1 MIFSS
6 IQFVIFFL
14 IFLISIK
21 IFKNYQRSIIILF
34 SIFFYGFWSPPF
46 TFLILFFS
54 SAPSPHIITLFFF
67 LTSYFFLKRDLSLK
81 VSIPITLLP
90 LFYFKYSFFLSNF
103 FEIKIL
109 NDFCYKGDLP
119 LAISFI
125 TFTAIAILVDVKT
138 KRYEEKIN
146 FFSLSE
152 FLIYFPQLIAGP
164 ILRAKELIP
173 LLKNK
178 IIFTNENIKFGILL
192 FMIGFIKKIFFA
204 DSISS
209 FIDPIFEK
217 ENLTAS
223 EDYLKG
229 FLLFPLQIY
238 FDFSGYVDM
247 ALGVSKILS
256 IDLPINFNKPYLSSS
271 LTEFW
276 RNWHI
281 TLSKWFRDYLYI
293 PLGGSI
299 NGNKKLFRNLFLTMS
314 IAGLWHGASINF
326 ILWGSI
332 NGIFL
337 FFEKKI
343 SKYFNLNKLIKIIL
357 TCFIVFN
364 LWIIFRINDLTFLL
378 IFYSNLYQ
386 NLFTIIEIEN
396 LVLLFLVIIAVFS
409 QKFDNYY
416 YIENLSKK
424 INFLILVPIFII
436 VLITGLAIK
445 AGSSEKFIYFNF

>member
-6 IQFVIFFL
+6 IQFIIFFL
-14 IFLISIK
+14 IFLLFIK
-21 IFKNYQRSIIILF
+21 ILKNNQRSIIILF

-46 TFLILFFS
+46 TFLILFFF
-54 SAPSPHIITLFFF
+54 I
-67 LTSYFFLKRDLSLK
+67 TSYFFLKKDLSLK
-81 VSIPITLLP
+81 VSIPVTLFP

-103 FEIKIL
+103 YEIKIL
-109 NDFCYKGDLP
+109 TDLSYKGDLP

-125 TFTAIAILVDVKT
+125 TFTTIAILVDVKT
-138 KRYEEKIN
+138 KKYNDKIN
-146 FFSLSE
+146 FYSLSE

-178 IIFTNENIKFGILL
+178 IVFTNANVKFGILL
-192 FMIGFIKKIFFA
+192 FMIGFIKKVFFA
-204 DSISS
+204 DSISN

-217 ENLTAS
+217 ENFTES
-223 EDYLKG
+223 QDYIKG

-256 IDLPINFNKPYLSSS
+256 IDLPINFNRPYLSGS

-281 TLSKWFRDYLYI
+281 TLSKWFRDYVYI
-293 PLGGSI
+293 PLGGSRY
-299 NGNKKLFRNLFLTMS
+299 GNKKLFSNLFLTMS

-326 ILWGSI
+326 ILWGSM

-337 FFEKKI
+337 FLEKQM
-343 SKYFNLNKLIKIIL
+343 SKYFNFNRLIKIFL
-357 TCFIVFN
+357 TCFLVFN
-364 LWIIFRINDLTFLL
+364 LWIIFRINDLNFLL

-386 NLFTIIEIEN
+386 NFFTIIEIEN
-396 LVLLFLVIIAVFS
+396 LILLALVITAVFS
-409 QKFDNYY
+409 QKFDNYK
-416 YIENLSKK
+416 YIENISKK
-424 INFLILVPIFII
+424 LNFLILIPIFII

-445 AGSSEKFIYFNF
+445 AGSSEKFIYFDF

>member
-6 IQFVIFFL
+6 IQFIIFFL
-14 IFLISIK
+14 IFLFFIK
-21 IFKNYQRSIIILF
+21 IFKNHQRSIIILF

-46 TFLILFFS
+46 TFLILFFF
-54 SAPSPHIITLFFF
+54 I
-67 LTSYFFLKRDLSLK
+67 TSYFFLKRDLSLK
-81 VSIPITLLP
+81 VSIPLTLLP

-109 NDFCYKGDLP
+109 TDLSYKGDLP

-138 KRYEEKIN
+138 KKYEEKIN
-146 FFSLSE
+146 FYSLSE

-178 IIFTNENIKFGILL
+178 IVFTNANVKFGILL
-192 FMIGFIKKIFFA
+192 FMIGFVKKIFFA
-204 DSISS
+204 DSISN

-217 ENLTAS
+217 ENFTAS
-223 EDYLKG
+223 QDYIKG

-256 IDLPINFNKPYLSSS
+256 IDLPINFNRPYLSSS

-281 TLSKWFRDYLYI
+281 TLSKWFRDYVYI
-293 PLGGSI
+293 PLGGSRY
-299 NGNKKLFRNLFLTMS
+299 GNKKLFSNLFLTMS

-326 ILWGSI
+326 ILWGSM

-337 FFEKKI
+337 FLEKQM
-343 SKYFNLNKLIKIIL
+343 SKYFNLNKLIKIFL
-357 TCFIVFN
+357 TCFLVFN
-364 LWIIFRINDLTFLL
+364 LWIIFRINDLNFLL

-386 NLFTIIEIEN
+386 NFFTIIEIEN
-396 LVLLFLVIIAVFS
+396 LILLALVITAVFS
-409 QKFDNYY
+409 QKFDNYK
-416 YIENLSKK
+416 YIENISKK
-424 INFLILVPIFII
+424 INFLILIPIFII
-436 VLITGLAIK
+436 ILITGLAIK
-445 AGSSEKFIYFNF
+445 AGSSEKFIYFDF

>member
-6 IQFVIFFL
+6 IQFLIFFL
-14 IFLISIK
+14 IFLIFIK
-21 IFKNYQRSIIILF
+21 IFKNNQRSIIVVF
-34 SIFFYGFWSPPF
+34 SIFFYSFWSPAF
-46 TFLILFFS
+46 TFLILFFFIS
-54 SAPSPHIITLFFF
+54 
-67 LTSYFFLKRDLSLK
+67 SYFFLKNSLSLK
-81 VSIPITLLP
+81 ISIPITLLP

-103 FEIKIL
+103 FEIKMLIDL
-109 NDFCYKGDLP
+109 SYKGNLP

-138 KRYEEKIN
+138 KKYNEKIN

-173 LLKNK
+173 LLKKK

-192 FMIGFIKKIFFA
+192 FMIGFIKKIFLA
-204 DSISS
+204 DSISN

-223 EDYLKG
+223 EDYIKG

-256 IDLPINFNKPYLSSS
+256 IDLPINFNRPYLSSS
-271 LTEFW
+271 LSEFW

-281 TLSKWFRDYLYI
+281 TLSKWFRDYIYI
-293 PLGGSI
+293 PLGGSRH
-299 NGNKKLFRNLFLTMS
+299 GNKKLFGNLFITMS
-314 IAGLWHGASINF
+314 VAGLWHGASINF
-326 ILWGSI
+326 ILWGSL

-337 FFEKKI
+337 FFEKKM
-343 SKYFNLNKLIKIIL
+343 SKYFDFSKYIKIFL
-357 TCFIVFN
+357 TCFLVFN
-364 LWIIFRINDLTFLL
+364 LWLVFRINDLNFLL
-378 IFYSNLYQ
+378 IFYSNLYL
-386 NLFTIIEIEN
+386 NLTSITEIEN
-396 LVLLFLVIIAVFS
+396 LLLLFLVIFAIFS
-409 QKFDNYY
+409 QKFDNFN
-416 YIENLSKK
+416 YIKNLSKK
-424 INFLILVPIFII
+424 INFLIFIPIFII
-436 VLITGLAIK
+436 ILITGLAIK
-445 AGSSEKFIYFNF
+445 AGSSEKFIYFDF

>member
-6 IQFVIFFL
+6 IQFIIFFS
-14 IFLISIK
+14 IFLLFIK
-21 IFKNYQRSIIILF
+21 IFKNHQRSIIILF

-46 TFLILFFS
+46 TFLILFFF
-54 SAPSPHIITLFFF
+54 I
-67 LTSYFFLKRDLSLK
+67 TSYFFLKRDLSLK
-81 VSIPITLLP
+81 VSIPVTLLP

-109 NDFCYKGDLP
+109 ADLSYKGDLP

-138 KRYEEKIN
+138 KKYEEKIN
-146 FFSLSE
+146 FYSLSE

-173 LLKNK
+173 LLKSK
-178 IIFTNENIKFGILL
+178 IVFTNANVKFGILL

-204 DSISS
+204 DSISN

-223 EDYLKG
+223 QDYIKG

-256 IDLPINFNKPYLSSS
+256 IDLPINFNRPYLSSS

-281 TLSKWFRDYLYI
+281 TLSKWFRDYVYI
-293 PLGGSI
+293 PLGGSRY
-299 NGNKKLFRNLFLTMS
+299 GNKKLFGNLFLTMS
-314 IAGLWHGASINF
+314 IAGL
-326 ILWGSI
+326 
-332 NGIFL
+332 
-337 FFEKKI
+337 
-343 SKYFNLNKLIKIIL
+343 
-357 TCFIVFN
+357 
-364 LWIIFRINDLTFLL
+364 
-378 IFYSNLYQ
+378 
-386 NLFTIIEIEN
+386 
-396 LVLLFLVIIAVFS
+396 
-409 QKFDNYY
+409 
-416 YIENLSKK
+416 
-424 INFLILVPIFII
+424 
-436 VLITGLAIK
+436 
-445 AGSSEKFIYFNF
+445 

>member
-6 IQFVIFFL
+6 IQFIIFFL
-14 IFLISIK
+14 IFLLFIK
-21 IFKNYQRSIIILF
+21 ILKNHQRSIIILF

-46 TFLILFFS
+46 TFLILFFF
-54 SAPSPHIITLFFF
+54 I
-67 LTSYFFLKRDLSLK
+67 TSYFFLKKDLSLK
-81 VSIPITLLP
+81 VSIPVTLFP

-103 FEIKIL
+103 YEIKIL
-109 NDFCYKGDLP
+109 TDLSYKGDLP

-138 KRYEEKIN
+138 KKYKDKIN
-146 FFSLSE
+146 FYSLSE

-178 IIFTNENIKFGILL
+178 IVFTNANVKFGILL
-192 FMIGFIKKIFFA
+192 FMIGFVKKVFFA
-204 DSISS
+204 DSISN

-217 ENLTAS
+217 ENFTES
-223 EDYLKG
+223 QDYIKG
-229 FLLFPLQIY
+229 FLLFPRQIY

-256 IDLPINFNKPYLSSS
+256 IDLPINFNRPYLSGS

-281 TLSKWFRDYLYI
+281 TLSKWFRDYVYI
-293 PLGGSI
+293 PLGGSRY
-299 NGNKKLFRNLFLTMS
+299 GNKKLFSNLFLTMS

-326 ILWGSI
+326 ILWGSM

-337 FFEKKI
+337 FLEKQM
-343 SKYFNLNKLIKIIL
+343 SKYFNFNRLIKIFL
-357 TCFIVFN
+357 TCFLVFN
-364 LWIIFRINDLTFLL
+364 LWIIFRINDLNFLL

-386 NLFTIIEIEN
+386 NFFTIIEIEN
-396 LVLLFLVIIAVFS
+396 LILLALVITAVFS
-409 QKFDNYY
+409 QKFDNYK
-416 YIENLSKK
+416 YIENISKK
-424 INFLILVPIFII
+424 LNFLILIPIFII

-445 AGSSEKFIYFNF
+445 AGSSEKFIYFDF

>member
-6 IQFVIFFL
+6 IQFIIFFL
-14 IFLISIK
+14 IFLLFIK
-21 IFKNYQRSIIILF
+21 ILKNNQRSIIILF

-46 TFLILFFS
+46 TFLILFFF
-54 SAPSPHIITLFFF
+54 I
-67 LTSYFFLKRDLSLK
+67 TSYFFLKKDLSLK
-81 VSIPITLLP
+81 VSIPVTLFP

-103 FEIKIL
+103 YEIKIL
-109 NDFCYKGDLP
+109 TDLSYKGDLP

-125 TFTAIAILVDVKT
+125 TFTTIAILVDVKT
-138 KRYEEKIN
+138 KKYNDKIN
-146 FFSLSE
+146 FYSLSE

-178 IIFTNENIKFGILL
+178 IVFTNANVKFGILL
-192 FMIGFIKKIFFA
+192 FMIGFVKKIFFA
-204 DSISS
+204 DSISN

-217 ENLTAS
+217 ENFTES
-223 EDYLKG
+223 QDYIKG

-247 ALGVSKILS
+247 ALGISKILS
-256 IDLPINFNKPYLSSS
+256 IDLPINFNRPYLSSS

-281 TLSKWFRDYLYI
+281 TLSKWFRDYVYI
-293 PLGGSI
+293 PLGGSRY
-299 NGNKKLFRNLFLTMS
+299 GNKKLFSNLFLTMS

-326 ILWGSI
+326 ILWGSM

-337 FFEKKI
+337 FLEKQM
-343 SKYFNLNKLIKIIL
+343 SKYFNFNRLIKIFL
-357 TCFIVFN
+357 TCFLVFN
-364 LWIIFRINDLTFLL
+364 LWIIFRINDLNFLL

-386 NLFTIIEIEN
+386 NFFMIIEIEN
-396 LVLLFLVIIAVFS
+396 LILLALVITAVFS
-409 QKFDNYY
+409 QKFDNYK
-416 YIENLSKK
+416 YIENISKK
-424 INFLILVPIFII
+424 LNFLILIPIFII

-445 AGSSEKFIYFNF
+445 AGSSEKFIYFDF

>member
-6 IQFVIFFL
+6 IQFIIFFL
-14 IFLISIK
+14 IFLLFIK
-21 IFKNYQRSIIILF
+21 ILKNHQRSIIILF

-46 TFLILFFS
+46 TFLILFFF
-54 SAPSPHIITLFFF
+54 I
-67 LTSYFFLKRDLSLK
+67 TSYFFLKKDLSLK
-81 VSIPITLLP
+81 VSIPVTLFP

-103 FEIKIL
+103 YEIKIL
-109 NDFCYKGDLP
+109 TDLSYKGDLP

-125 TFTAIAILVDVKT
+125 TFTTIAILVDVKT
-138 KRYEEKIN
+138 KKYNDKIN
-146 FFSLSE
+146 FYSLSE

-178 IIFTNENIKFGILL
+178 IVFTNANVKFGILL
-192 FMIGFIKKIFFA
+192 FMIGFVKKVFFA
-204 DSISS
+204 DSISN

-217 ENLTAS
+217 ENFTES
-223 EDYLKG
+223 QDYIKG

-256 IDLPINFNKPYLSSS
+256 IDLPINFNRPYLSGS

-281 TLSKWFRDYLYI
+281 TLSKWFRDYVYI
-293 PLGGSI
+293 PLGGSRY
-299 NGNKKLFRNLFLTMS
+299 GNKKLFSNLFLTMS

-326 ILWGSI
+326 ILWGSM

-337 FFEKKI
+337 FLEKQM
-343 SKYFNLNKLIKIIL
+343 SKYFNFNRLIKIFL
-357 TCFIVFN
+357 TCFLVFN
-364 LWIIFRINDLTFLL
+364 LWIIFRINDLNFLL

-386 NLFTIIEIEN
+386 NFFTIIEIEN
-396 LVLLFLVIIAVFS
+396 LILLALVITAVFS
-409 QKFDNYY
+409 QKFDNYK
-416 YIENLSKK
+416 YIENISKK
-424 INFLILVPIFII
+424 LNFLILIPIFII

-445 AGSSEKFIYFNF
+445 AGSSEKFIYFDF

>member
-6 IQFVIFFL
+6 IQFLIFFL
-14 IFLISIK
+14 IFLIFIK
-21 IFKNYQRSIIILF
+21 IFKNNQRSIIILF
-34 SIFFYGFWSPPF
+34 SIFFYSFWSPVF
-46 TFLILFFS
+46 TFLILFFFIS
-54 SAPSPHIITLFFF
+54 
-67 LTSYFFLKRDLSLK
+67 SYFFLKNSLSLK
-81 VSIPITLLP
+81 ISIPITLLP

-103 FEIKIL
+103 FEIKML
-109 NDFCYKGDLP
+109 TDLSYKGNLP

-138 KRYEEKIN
+138 KKYNEKIN

-173 LLKNK
+173 LLKKK

-192 FMIGFIKKIFFA
+192 FMIGFIKKIFLA
-204 DSISS
+204 DSISN

-223 EDYLKG
+223 EDYIKG

-256 IDLPINFNKPYLSSS
+256 IDLPINFNRPYLSSS
-271 LTEFW
+271 LSEFW

-281 TLSKWFRDYLYI
+281 TLSKWFRDYIYI
-293 PLGGSI
+293 PLGGSRH
-299 NGNKKLFRNLFLTMS
+299 GNKKLFGNLFVTMS
-314 IAGLWHGASINF
+314 VAGLWHGASINF
-326 ILWGSI
+326 ILWGSL

-343 SKYFNLNKLIKIIL
+343 SKYFALNKNIKIFL
-357 TCFIVFN
+357 TCFLIFN
-364 LWIIFRINDLTFLL
+364 LWLIFRINDLNFLL
-378 IFYSNLYQ
+378 IFYSNLYL
-386 NLFTIIEIEN
+386 NLLSITEIEN
-396 LVLLFLVIIAVFS
+396 LLLLFLVIFAIFS
-409 QKFDNYY
+409 QKFDNFNF
-416 YIENLSKK
+416 IKNLSKK
-424 INFLILVPIFII
+424 INFLILIPIFII

-445 AGSSEKFIYFNF
+445 AGTSEKFIYFDF

>member
-6 IQFVIFFL
+6 IQFIIFFS
-14 IFLISIK
+14 IFLLFIK
-21 IFKNYQRSIIILF
+21 IFKNHQRSIIILF

-46 TFLILFFS
+46 TFLILFFF
-54 SAPSPHIITLFFF
+54 I
-67 LTSYFFLKRDLSLK
+67 TSYFFLKRDLSLK
-81 VSIPITLLP
+81 VSIPVTLLP

-109 NDFCYKGDLP
+109 ADLSYKGDLP

-138 KRYEEKIN
+138 KKYEEKIN
-146 FFSLSE
+146 FYSLSE

-173 LLKNK
+173 LLKSK
-178 IIFTNENIKFGILL
+178 IVFTNANVKFGILL
-192 FMIGFIKKIFFA
+192 FMIGFVKKIFFA
-204 DSISS
+204 DSISN

-223 EDYLKG
+223 QDYIKG

-256 IDLPINFNKPYLSSS
+256 IDLPINFNRPYLSSS

-281 TLSKWFRDYLYI
+281 TLSKWFRDYVYI
-293 PLGGSI
+293 PLGGSRY
-299 NGNKKLFRNLFLTMS
+299 GNKKLFFNLFLTMS
-314 IAGLWHGASINF
+314 ISGLWHGASINF
-326 ILWGSI
+326 ILWGSM

-337 FFEKKI
+337 FLEKKM
-343 SKYFNLNKLIKIIL
+343 SNHFNFNKLIKISL
-357 TCFIVFN
+357 TCFLVFN
-364 LWIIFRINDLTFLL
+364 LWIIFRINDLNFLL

-386 NLFTIIEIEN
+386 NFFTIIEIEN
-396 LVLLFLVIIAVFS
+396 LILLALVIFAVFS
-409 QKFDNYY
+409 QKFDNYK
-416 YIENLSKK
+416 YIENISKK
-424 INFLILVPIFII
+424 INFLILIPIFII
-436 VLITGLAIK
+436 VLVTGLAIK
-445 AGSSEKFIYFNF
+445 AGSSEKFIYFDF

>member
-6 IQFVIFFL
+6 VQFLIFFL
-14 IFLISIK
+14 TFLIFIK
-21 IFKNYQRSIIILF
+21 IFKNNQRSIIVLF
-34 SIFFYGFWSPPF
+34 SIFFYSFWSPAF
-46 TFLILFFS
+46 TFLV
-54 SAPSPHIITLFFF
+54 LFFF
-67 LTSYFFLKRDLSLK
+67 VSSYFFLRKNLSLK

-109 NDFCYKGDLP
+109 ADLSYQGNLP

-138 KRYEEKIN
+138 KKYNEKIN

-173 LLKNK
+173 LLKKK
-178 IIFTNENIKFGILL
+178 IIFTNANVKFGILL
-192 FMIGFIKKIFFA
+192 FMIGFIKKIFLA
-204 DSISS
+204 DSISN

-217 ENLTAS
+217 ENLLAS
-223 EDYLKG
+223 DDYIKG

-256 IDLPINFNKPYLSSS
+256 IDLPINFNRPYLSSS
-271 LTEFW
+271 LSEFW

-281 TLSKWFRDYLYI
+281 TLSKWFRDYIYI
-293 PLGGSI
+293 PLGGSRH
-299 NGNKKLFRNLFLTMS
+299 GNKKLFSNLLITMS

-326 ILWGSI
+326 ILWGFL

-337 FFEKKI
+337 FFEKK
-343 SKYFNLNKLIKIIL
+343 
-357 TCFIVFN
+357 
-364 LWIIFRINDLTFLL
+364 
-378 IFYSNLYQ
+378 
-386 NLFTIIEIEN
+386 
-396 LVLLFLVIIAVFS
+396 
-409 QKFDNYY
+409 
-416 YIENLSKK
+416 
-424 INFLILVPIFII
+424 
-436 VLITGLAIK
+436 
-445 AGSSEKFIYFNF
+445 

>member
-6 IQFVIFFL
+6 IQFLIFFL
-14 IFLISIK
+14 IFLIFIK
-21 IFKNYQRSIIILF
+21 IFKNNQRSIIILF
-34 SIFFYGFWSPPF
+34 SIFFYSFWSPAF
-46 TFLILFFS
+46 TFLILFFFIS
-54 SAPSPHIITLFFF
+54 
-67 LTSYFFLKRDLSLK
+67 SYFFLKNSLSLK
-81 VSIPITLLP
+81 ISIPITLLP

-103 FEIKIL
+103 FEIKMISDL
-109 NDFCYKGDLP
+109 SYKGNLP

-138 KRYEEKIN
+138 KKYNEKIN

-173 LLKNK
+173 LLKKK
-178 IIFTNENIKFGILL
+178 IIFTNENVKFGILL
-192 FMIGFIKKIFFA
+192 FMIGFIKKIFLA
-204 DSISS
+204 DSISN

-223 EDYLKG
+223 EDYIKG

-256 IDLPINFNKPYLSSS
+256 IDLPINFNRPYLSSS
-271 LTEFW
+271 LSEFW

-281 TLSKWFRDYLYI
+281 TLSKWFRDYIYI
-293 PLGGSI
+293 PLGGSRH
-299 NGNKKLFRNLFLTMS
+299 GNKKLFGNLFITMS

-326 ILWGSI
+326 ILWGAL

-343 SKYFNLNKLIKIIL
+343 SKYFVLNRYIKIFI
-357 TCFIVFN
+357 TCFLIFN
-364 LWIIFRINDLTFLL
+364 LWLVFRINDLNFLL
-378 IFYSNLYQ
+378 IFYKNVYLNL
-386 NLFTIIEIEN
+386 LSITEIEN
-396 LVLLFLVIIAVFS
+396 LLLLFSVLFAIFS
-409 QKFDNYY
+409 QKFDNFNF
-416 YIENLSKK
+416 IENLSKK
-424 INFLILVPIFII
+424 INYLILIPIFII
-436 VLITGLAIK
+436 ILLTGLAIK
-445 AGSSEKFIYFNF
+445 AGSSQKFIYFDF

>member
-6 IQFVIFFL
+6 IQFIIFFL
-14 IFLISIK
+14 IFLLFIK
-21 IFKNYQRSIIILF
+21 ILKNNQRSIIILF

-46 TFLILFFS
+46 TFLILFFF
-54 SAPSPHIITLFFF
+54 I
-67 LTSYFFLKRDLSLK
+67 TSYFFLKKDLSLK
-81 VSIPITLLP
+81 VSIPVTLFP

-103 FEIKIL
+103 YEIKIL
-109 NDFCYKGDLP
+109 TDLSYKGDLP

-125 TFTAIAILVDVKT
+125 TFTTIAILVDVKT
-138 KRYEEKIN
+138 KKYNDKIN
-146 FFSLSE
+146 FYSLSE

-178 IIFTNENIKFGILL
+178 IVFTNANVKFGILL
-192 FMIGFIKKIFFA
+192 FMIGFVKKVFFA
-204 DSISS
+204 DSISN

-217 ENLTAS
+217 ENFTES
-223 EDYLKG
+223 QDYIKG

-256 IDLPINFNKPYLSSS
+256 IDLPINFNRPYLSGS

-281 TLSKWFRDYLYI
+281 TLSKWFRDYVYI
-293 PLGGSI
+293 PLGGSRY
-299 NGNKKLFRNLFLTMS
+299 GNKKLFSNLFLTMS

-326 ILWGSI
+326 ILWGSM

-337 FFEKKI
+337 FLEKQM
-343 SKYFNLNKLIKIIL
+343 SKYFNFNRLIKIFL
-357 TCFIVFN
+357 TCFLVFN
-364 LWIIFRINDLTFLL
+364 LWIIFRINDLNFLL

-386 NLFTIIEIEN
+386 NFFTIIEIEN
-396 LVLLFLVIIAVFS
+396 LILLALVITAVYS
-409 QKFDNYY
+409 QKFDNYK
-416 YIENLSKK
+416 YIKNISKK
-424 INFLILVPIFII
+424 FNFLILIPIFII

-445 AGSSEKFIYFNF
+445 AGSSEKFIYFDF

>member
-6 IQFVIFFL
+6 IQFIIFFL
-14 IFLISIK
+14 IFLFFIK
-21 IFKNYQRSIIILF
+21 IFKNHQRSIIILF

-46 TFLILFFS
+46 TFLILFFF
-54 SAPSPHIITLFFF
+54 I
-67 LTSYFFLKRDLSLK
+67 TSYFFLKRDLSLK
-81 VSIPITLLP
+81 VSIPVTLLP

-109 NDFCYKGDLP
+109 TDLSYKGDLP

-138 KRYEEKIN
+138 KKYEEKIN
-146 FFSLSE
+146 FYSLSE

-178 IIFTNENIKFGILL
+178 IVFTNANVKFGILL
-192 FMIGFIKKIFFA
+192 FMIGFVKKIFFA
-204 DSISS
+204 DSISN

-217 ENLTAS
+217 ENFTAS
-223 EDYLKG
+223 QDYIKG

-256 IDLPINFNKPYLSSS
+256 IDLPINFNRPYLSSS

-281 TLSKWFRDYLYI
+281 TLSKWFRDYVYI
-293 PLGGSI
+293 PLGGSRY
-299 NGNKKLFRNLFLTMS
+299 GNKKLFSNLFLTMS

-326 ILWGSI
+326 ILWGSM

-337 FFEKKI
+337 FLEKQM
-343 SKYFNLNKLIKIIL
+343 SKYFNLNKLIKIFL
-357 TCFIVFN
+357 TCFLVFN
-364 LWIIFRINDLTFLL
+364 LWIIFRINDLNFLL

-386 NLFTIIEIEN
+386 NFFTIIEIEN
-396 LVLLFLVIIAVFS
+396 LILLALVITAVFS
-409 QKFDNYY
+409 QKFDNYK
-416 YIENLSKK
+416 YIENISKK
-424 INFLILVPIFII
+424 INFLILIPIFII

-445 AGSSEKFIYFNF
+445 AGSSEKFIYFDF

>member
-1 MIFSS
+1 VIFSS
-6 IQFVIFFL
+6 IQFIIFFL
-14 IFLISIK
+14 IFFLFIK
-21 IFKNYQRSIIILF
+21 ILKNNQRSIIILF

-46 TFLILFFS
+46 TFLILFFF
-54 SAPSPHIITLFFF
+54 I
-67 LTSYFFLKRDLSLK
+67 TSYFFLKKDLSLK
-81 VSIPITLLP
+81 VSIPVTLFP

-103 FEIKIL
+103 YEIKIL
-109 NDFCYKGDLP
+109 TDLSYKGDLP

-125 TFTAIAILVDVKT
+125 TFTTIAILVDVKT
-138 KRYEEKIN
+138 KKYNDKIN
-146 FFSLSE
+146 FYSLSE

-178 IIFTNENIKFGILL
+178 IVFTNANVKFGILL
-192 FMIGFIKKIFFA
+192 FMIGFVKKVFFA
-204 DSISS
+204 DSISN

-217 ENLTAS
+217 ENFTES
-223 EDYLKG
+223 QDYIKG

-256 IDLPINFNKPYLSSS
+256 IDLPINFNRPYLSGS

-281 TLSKWFRDYLYI
+281 TLSKWFRDYVYI
-293 PLGGSI
+293 PLGGSRY
-299 NGNKKLFRNLFLTMS
+299 GNKKLFSNLFLTMS

-326 ILWGSI
+326 ILWGSM

-337 FFEKKI
+337 FLEKQM
-343 SKYFNLNKLIKIIL
+343 SKYFNFNRLIKIFL
-357 TCFIVFN
+357 TCFLVFN
-364 LWIIFRINDLTFLL
+364 LWIIFRINDLNFLL

-386 NLFTIIEIEN
+386 NFFTIIEIEN
-396 LVLLFLVIIAVFS
+396 LILLALVITAVFS
-409 QKFDNYY
+409 QKFDNYK
-416 YIENLSKK
+416 YIENISKK
-424 INFLILVPIFII
+424 LNFLILIPIFII

-445 AGSSEKFIYFNF
+445 AGSSEKFIYFDF

>member
-6 IQFVIFFL
+6 IQFLIFFL
-14 IFLISIK
+14 IFLIFIK
-21 IFKNYQRSIIILF
+21 IFKNNQRSIIILF
-34 SIFFYGFWSPPF
+34 SIFFYSFWSPVF
-46 TFLILFFS
+46 TFLILFFFIS
-54 SAPSPHIITLFFF
+54 
-67 LTSYFFLKRDLSLK
+67 SYFFLKNSLSLK
-81 VSIPITLLP
+81 ISIPITLLP

-103 FEIKIL
+103 FEIKML
-109 NDFCYKGDLP
+109 TDLSYKGNLP

-138 KRYEEKIN
+138 KKYNEKIN

-173 LLKNK
+173 LLKKK

-192 FMIGFIKKIFFA
+192 FMIGFIKKIFLA
-204 DSISS
+204 DSISN

-223 EDYLKG
+223 EDYIKG

-256 IDLPINFNKPYLSSS
+256 IDLPINFNRPYLSSS
-271 LTEFW
+271 LSEFW

-281 TLSKWFRDYLYI
+281 TLSKWFRDYIYI
-293 PLGGSI
+293 PLGGSRH
-299 NGNKKLFRNLFLTMS
+299 GNKKLFGNLFVTMS
-314 IAGLWHGASINF
+314 VAGLWHGASINF
-326 ILWGSI
+326 ILWGSL

-343 SKYFNLNKLIKIIL
+343 SKYFALNKNIKIFL
-357 TCFIVFN
+357 TCFLIFN
-364 LWIIFRINDLTFLL
+364 LWLIFRINDLNFLL
-378 IFYSNLYQ
+378 IFYSNLYL
-386 NLFTIIEIEN
+386 NLTSITEIEN
-396 LVLLFLVIIAVFS
+396 LLLLFLVIFAIFS
-409 QKFDNYY
+409 QKFDNFG
-416 YIENLSKK
+416 YIKNLSKK
-424 INFLILVPIFII
+424 INFLIFIPIFII
-436 VLITGLAIK
+436 ILITGLAIK
-445 AGSSEKFIYFNF
+445 AGSSEKFIYFDF

>member
-6 IQFVIFFL
+6 IQFLIFFFIFL
-14 IFLISIK
+14 IFIK
-21 IFKNYQRSIIILF
+21 IFKNNQRLIIILF
-34 SIFFYGFWSPPF
+34 SIFFYSFWSPAF
-46 TFLILFFS
+46 TFLILFFFIS
-54 SAPSPHIITLFFF
+54 
-67 LTSYFFLKRDLSLK
+67 SYFFLKNNLSLK
-81 VSIPITLLP
+81 ISIPITLLP

-103 FEIKIL
+103 FEIKML
-109 NDFCYKGDLP
+109 TDLSYKGNLP

-138 KRYEEKIN
+138 KKYNEKIN

-173 LLKNK
+173 LLKKK
-178 IIFTNENIKFGILL
+178 IIFTNENVKFGILL
-192 FMIGFIKKIFFA
+192 FMIGFIKKIFLA
-204 DSISS
+204 DSISN

-223 EDYLKG
+223 EDYIKG

-256 IDLPINFNKPYLSSS
+256 IDLPINFNRPYLSSS
-271 LTEFW
+271 LSEFW

-281 TLSKWFRDYLYI
+281 TLSKWFRDYIYI
-293 PLGGSI
+293 PLGGSRH
-299 NGNKKLFRNLFLTMS
+299 GNKKLFGNLFITMS

-326 ILWGSI
+326 ILWGAL

-343 SKYFNLNKLIKIIL
+343 SKYFVLNRYIKIFI
-357 TCFIVFN
+357 TCFLIFN
-364 LWIIFRINDLTFLL
+364 LWLVFRINDLNFLL
-378 IFYSNLYQ
+378 IFYKNVYLNL
-386 NLFTIIEIEN
+386 LSITEIEN
-396 LVLLFLVIIAVFS
+396 LLLLFSVLFAIFS
-409 QKFDNYY
+409 QKFDNFNF
-416 YIENLSKK
+416 IENLSKK
-424 INFLILVPIFII
+424 INYLILIPIFII
-436 VLITGLAIK
+436 ILLTGLAIK
-445 AGSSEKFIYFNF
+445 AGSSQKFIYFDF

>member
-6 IQFVIFFL
+6 IQFIIFFL
-14 IFLISIK
+14 IFLLFIK
-21 IFKNYQRSIIILF
+21 ILKNNQRSIIILF

-46 TFLILFFS
+46 TFLILFFF
-54 SAPSPHIITLFFF
+54 I
-67 LTSYFFLKRDLSLK
+67 TSYFFLKKDLSLK
-81 VSIPITLLP
+81 VSIPVTLFP

-103 FEIKIL
+103 YEIKIL
-109 NDFCYKGDLP
+109 TDLSYKGDLP

-125 TFTAIAILVDVKT
+125 TFTTIAILVDVKT
-138 KRYEEKIN
+138 KKYNDKIN
-146 FFSLSE
+146 FYSLSE

-178 IIFTNENIKFGILL
+178 IVFTNANVKFGILL
-192 FMIGFIKKIFFA
+192 FMIGFVKKVFFA
-204 DSISS
+204 DSISN

-217 ENLTAS
+217 ENFTES
-223 EDYLKG
+223 QDYIKG

-256 IDLPINFNKPYLSSS
+256 IDLPINFNRPYLSSS

-281 TLSKWFRDYLYI
+281 TLSKWFRDYVYI
-293 PLGGSI
+293 PLGGSRY
-299 NGNKKLFRNLFLTMS
+299 GNKKLFSNLFLTMS

-326 ILWGSI
+326 ILWGSM

-337 FFEKKI
+337 FLEKQM
-343 SKYFNLNKLIKIIL
+343 SKYFNFNRLIKIFL
-357 TCFIVFN
+357 TCFLVFN
-364 LWIIFRINDLTFLL
+364 LWIIFRINDLNFLL

-386 NLFTIIEIEN
+386 NFFTIIEIEN
-396 LVLLFLVIIAVFS
+396 LILLALVITAVFS
-409 QKFDNYY
+409 QKFDNYK
-416 YIENLSKK
+416 YIENISKK
-424 INFLILVPIFII
+424 LNFLILIPIFII

-445 AGSSEKFIYFNF
+445 AGSSEKFIYFDF

>member
-6 IQFVIFFL
+6 IQFIIFFL
-14 IFLISIK
+14 IFLLFIK
-21 IFKNYQRSIIILF
+21 ILKNNQRSIIILF

-46 TFLILFFS
+46 TFLILFFF
-54 SAPSPHIITLFFF
+54 I
-67 LTSYFFLKRDLSLK
+67 TSYFFLKKDLSLK
-81 VSIPITLLP
+81 VSIPVTLFP

-103 FEIKIL
+103 YEIKIL
-109 NDFCYKGDLP
+109 TDLSYKGDLP

-125 TFTAIAILVDVKT
+125 TFTTIAILVDVKT
-138 KRYEEKIN
+138 KKYNDKIN
-146 FFSLSE
+146 FYSLSE

-178 IIFTNENIKFGILL
+178 IVFTNANVKFGILL
-192 FMIGFIKKIFFA
+192 FMIGFVKKVFFA
-204 DSISS
+204 DSISN

-217 ENLTAS
+217 ENFTES
-223 EDYLKG
+223 QDYIKG

-256 IDLPINFNKPYLSSS
+256 IDLPINFNRPYLSSS

-281 TLSKWFRDYLYI
+281 TLSKWFRDYVYI
-293 PLGGSI
+293 PLGGSRY
-299 NGNKKLFRNLFLTMS
+299 GNKKLFSNLFLTMS

-326 ILWGSI
+326 ILWGSM

-337 FFEKKI
+337 FLEKQM
-343 SKYFNLNKLIKIIL
+343 SKYFNFNRLIKIFL
-357 TCFIVFN
+357 TCFLVFN
-364 LWIIFRINDLTFLL
+364 LWIIFRINDLNFLL

-386 NLFTIIEIEN
+386 NFFMIIEIEN
-396 LVLLFLVIIAVFS
+396 LILLALVITAVFS
-409 QKFDNYY
+409 QKFDNYK
-416 YIENLSKK
+416 YIENISKK
-424 INFLILVPIFII
+424 LNFLILIPIFII

-445 AGSSEKFIYFNF
+445 AGSSEKFIYFDF

>member
-6 IQFVIFFL
+6 IQFLIFFL
-14 IFLISIK
+14 IFLIFIK
-21 IFKNYQRSIIILF
+21 IFKNNQRSIIVVF
-34 SIFFYGFWSPPF
+34 SIFFYSFWSPAF
-46 TFLILFFS
+46 TFLILFFFIS
-54 SAPSPHIITLFFF
+54 
-67 LTSYFFLKRDLSLK
+67 SYFFLKNSLSLK
-81 VSIPITLLP
+81 ISIPITLLP

-103 FEIKIL
+103 FEIKML
-109 NDFCYKGDLP
+109 TDLSYKGNLP

-138 KRYEEKIN
+138 KKYNEKIN

-173 LLKNK
+173 LLKKK

-192 FMIGFIKKIFFA
+192 FMIGFIKKIFLA
-204 DSISS
+204 DSISN

-223 EDYLKG
+223 EDYIKG

-256 IDLPINFNKPYLSSS
+256 IDLPINFNRPYLSSS
-271 LTEFW
+271 LSEFW

-281 TLSKWFRDYLYI
+281 TLSKWFRDYIYI
-293 PLGGSI
+293 PLGGSRH
-299 NGNKKLFRNLFLTMS
+299 GNKKLFGNLFITMS
-314 IAGLWHGASINF
+314 VAGLWHGASINF
-326 ILWGSI
+326 ILWGSL

-337 FFEKKI
+337 FFEKKM
-343 SKYFNLNKLIKIIL
+343 SKYFDFSKYIKIFL
-357 TCFIVFN
+357 TCFLVFN
-364 LWIIFRINDLTFLL
+364 LWLVFRINDLNFLL
-378 IFYSNLYQ
+378 IFYSNLYL
-386 NLFTIIEIEN
+386 NLTSITEIEN
-396 LVLLFLVIIAVFS
+396 LLLLFLVIFAIFS
-409 QKFDNYY
+409 QKFDNFN
-416 YIENLSKK
+416 YIKNLSKK
-424 INFLILVPIFII
+424 INFLIFIPIFII
-436 VLITGLAIK
+436 ILITGLAIK
-445 AGSSEKFIYFNF
+445 AGSSEKFIYFDF

>member
-6 IQFVIFFL
+6 IQFIIFFL
-14 IFLISIK
+14 IFLFFIK
-21 IFKNYQRSIIILF
+21 IFKNHQRSIIILF

-46 TFLILFFS
+46 TFLILFFF
-54 SAPSPHIITLFFF
+54 I
-67 LTSYFFLKRDLSLK
+67 TSYFFLKRDLSLK
-81 VSIPITLLP
+81 VSIPLTLLP

-109 NDFCYKGDLP
+109 TDLSYKGDLP

-138 KRYEEKIN
+138 KKYEEKIN
-146 FFSLSE
+146 FYSLSE

-178 IIFTNENIKFGILL
+178 IVFTNANVKFGILL
-192 FMIGFIKKIFFA
+192 FMIGFVKKIFFA
-204 DSISS
+204 DSISN

-217 ENLTAS
+217 ENFTAS
-223 EDYLKG
+223 QDYIKG

-256 IDLPINFNKPYLSSS
+256 IDLPINFNRPYLSSS

-281 TLSKWFRDYLYI
+281 TLSKWFRDYVYI
-293 PLGGSI
+293 PLGGSRY
-299 NGNKKLFRNLFLTMS
+299 GNKKLFSNLFLTMS

-326 ILWGSI
+326 ILWGSM

-337 FFEKKI
+337 FLEKQM
-343 SKYFNLNKLIKIIL
+343 SKYFNLNKLIKIFL
-357 TCFIVFN
+357 TCFLVFN
-364 LWIIFRINDLTFLL
+364 LWIIFRINDLNFLL

-386 NLFTIIEIEN
+386 NFFTIIEIEN
-396 LVLLFLVIIAVFS
+396 LILLALVITAVFS
-409 QKFDNYY
+409 QKFDNYK
-416 YIENLSKK
+416 YIENISKK
-424 INFLILVPIFII
+424 INFLILIPIFII

-445 AGSSEKFIYFNF
+445 AGSSEKFIYFDF